1 MQNKIYRIINLIAIP
16 LGITFIYKFGSFV
29 YEDGGVLSKDNM
41 KGLTIYFILFL
52 SMAGVWKEYDKKWGK
67 ILAKWLEPIGVIGAI
82 ILFFMWRYVLEK

>member
-1 MQNKIYRIINLIAIP
+1 MQHKINRVINLIAIP
-16 LGITFIYKFGSFV
+16 IGITSIYKFGSFV
-29 YEDGGVLSKDNM
+29 YEDGGVLSKDSM

-67 ILAKWLEPIGVIGAI
+67 VLDKWLEPVGVIGAI